1 MSPPLVRDG
10 FFAVLV
16 DTEAGELAAEDT
28 VEDGA
33 VGDDEEGGE
42 EAEDDTAEAEVT
54 EDRELAGGFTGA
66 RGVWEVALVL
76 LTGTRSGAAARG
88 EAAAVALSTELS
100 LMRGGLG
107 GCWLP

>member
-1 MSPPLVRDG
+1 MSPPLVRAG
-10 FFAVLV
+10 FFAALV

-33 VGDDEEGGE
+33 VGDEGGE
-42 EAEDDTAEAEVT
+42 DAEDDTAEAEVT
-54 EDRELAGGFTGA
+54 EDRELAGAFTGA
-66 RGVWEVALVL
+66 KGVWEVALVL

-88 EAAAVALSTELS
+88 EAAAVALSAELS

>member
-33 VGDDEEGGE
+33 VGDEEDGGE
-42 EAEDDTAEAEVT
+42 EDDTAEAEVT

>member
-16 DTEAGELAAEDT
+16 DTEAGELEAEDT

-42 EAEDDTAEAEVT
+42 DAEDDTVEAEVT

-88 EAAAVALSTELS
+88 EAAALSTELS